1 MPLIHETMPATL
13 NNLDRH
19 QQAQVAA
26 KQCERVLKETFG
38 ALEVYVFGSLG
49 GQSPWHSR
57 SDIDLAVEGLA
68 PERYIAALTACYAL
82 LPPGM
87 ELDLITL
94 ESAPTELVAKA
105 KREVSM
111 PQDASED
118 LKAALKNEIAL
129 ELNNLQRLVDE
140 SSALFNSLSGDPSSV
155 ELRALGSIVHD
166 FYTACERIFE
176 RVAVYLGPGLP
187 MGENWHISLLR
198 SMELSIEGK
207 RPAVLEHQ
215 LASRLVDYLRFR
227 HLFRHTYGYELEWEK
242 LHALVE
248 RLETTKTSLGQQL
261 DQFARALSLFEKK

>member
-1 MPLIHETMPATL
+1 MPIL

-19 QQAQVAA
+19 QQAVAAA

-38 ALEVYVFGSLG
+38 AREVYVFGSLR

-68 PERYIAALTACYAL
+68 PERYIPALTACYAL

-87 ELDLITL
+87 ELDLVTL
-94 ESAPTELVAKA
+94 ETAPPELIAKA
-105 KREVSM
+105 KGEVNM
-111 PQDASED
+111 PQDAAED
-118 LKAALKNEIAL
+118 SKAALKNEIAL

-140 SSALFNSLSGDPSSV
+140 SQALFNSLSGDPSSV

-187 MGENWHISLLR
+187 AGENWHISLLR
-198 SMELSIEGK
+198 SMESEIEGK
-207 RPAVLEHQ
+207 RPPVLEHQ
-215 LASRLVDYLRFR
+215 LALRLLDYLRFR
-227 HLFRHTYGYELEWEK
+227 HLFRHAYGYELEWDK

-248 RLETTKTSLGQQL
+248 RLETTKASLSLQL
-261 DQFARALSLFEKK
+261 DKFVLTLALFGKK

>member
-1 MPLIHETMPATL
+1 MPTL

-19 QQAQVAA
+19 RQAEVAA

-38 ALEVYVFGSLG
+38 AREVYIFGSLS

-68 PERYIAALTACYAL
+68 PERYIPALTACYEL

-87 ELDLITL
+87 ELDLVTL
-94 ESAPTELVAKA
+94 ETAPPELVAKA
-105 KREVSM
+105 KREVNMS
-111 PQDASED
+111 QDAAED
-118 LKAALKNEIAL
+118 SNALLKNEIAL
-129 ELNNLQRLVDE
+129 ELNNLQRLVEE
-140 SSALFNSLSGDPSSV
+140 SKALVNSLTGGPSSV

-187 MGENWHISLLR
+187 GGDNWHISLLR
-198 SMELSIEGK
+198 SMEVHVEGK

-215 LASRLVDYLRFR
+215 LAARLLDYLRFR
-227 HLFRHTYGYELEWEK
+227 HLFRHTYGYELEWDK
-242 LHALVE
+242 LHTLVE

-261 DQFARALSLFEKK
+261 DNFVLALPLFEKK